1 LHGFIEGYVL
11 NQINWDIN
19 CDVLEVTQRNS
30 LNNMASERHKTDLFD
45 ATLLSTIR
53 LYTLPIQL
61 ERGIKQTI

>member
-1 LHGFIEGYVL
+1 VL

-30 LNNMASERHKTDLFD
+30 LNNMASEKHKTDLFD